1 MKSSTIEDVKSLNEL
16 TQCIENAMRKVNT
29 KRETDL
35 CHYIPVKEGH
45 IHHFAFKK
53 LKHANPTELKQ
64 MLAKH
69 ILDVETPKNVPPK
82 LRPSVKKEAAL
93 TLKSS
98 QIDQLLMFLKN
109 GTEFEGSKELIDM
122 LSPQHTLA
130 QVQKLMI
137 DMVRTKDI
145 DEGLWKT
152 YVRMVEEERSTSK

>member
-1 MKSSTIEDVKSLNEL
+1 
-16 TQCIENAMRKVNT
+16 
-29 KRETDL
+29 
-35 CHYIPVKEGH
+35 
-45 IHHFAFKK
+45 
-53 LKHANPTELKQ
+53 
-64 MLAKH
+64 
-69 ILDVETPKNVPPK
+69 
-82 LRPSVKKEAAL
+82 
-93 TLKSS
+93 
-98 QIDQLLMFLKN
+98 MFLKN